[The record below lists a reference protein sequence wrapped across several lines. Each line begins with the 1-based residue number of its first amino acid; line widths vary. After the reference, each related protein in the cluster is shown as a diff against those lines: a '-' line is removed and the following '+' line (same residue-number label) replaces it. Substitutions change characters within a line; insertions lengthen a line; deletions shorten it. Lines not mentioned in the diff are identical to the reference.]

1 VALVWVKRG
10 YHRLPTSLAQPD
22 FANRIKSLTHSADGQ
37 PYRTYSLVTYES
49 PAATVEQ
56 AALDLG
62 LMVTGIFDDQH
73 LTDLH
78 IRELE
83 QGARARG

>member
-1 VALVWVKRG
+1 MFLCTATL
-10 YHRLPTSLAQPD
+10 HFTTTSPD
-22 FANRIKSLTHSADGQ
+22 GR
-37 PYRTYSLVTYES
+37 PYRTYSLITYEAQS
-49 PAATVEQ
+49 PTADQ

-62 LMVTGIFDDQH
+62 LMVAGIFDDQE

-83 QGARARG
+83 LEDRARAGS

>member
-1 VALVWVKRG
+1 MFLCTATL
-10 YHRLPTSLAQPD
+10 HFTTTT
-22 FANRIKSLTHSADGQ
+22 IDGQ
-37 PYRTYSLVTYES
+37 PYRTYSLITYES
-49 PAATVEQ
+49 SALTADQ

-83 QGARARG
+83 QEVRGKQ

>member
-1 VALVWVKRG
+1 MFLCTATL
-10 YHRLPTSLAQPD
+10 HFTPTTSG
-22 FANRIKSLTHSADGQ
+22 GQ
-37 PYRTYSLVTYES
+37 PYRTYSLITYEAQA
-49 PAATVEQ
+49 PTAEL

-62 LMVTGIFDDQH
+62 LLLAGIFDDPH
-73 LTDLH
+73 RTDLY

>member
-1 VALVWVKRG
+1 MFLCTATL
-10 YHRLPTSLAQPD
+10 HFTTTTP
-22 FANRIKSLTHSADGQ
+22 DGQ
-37 PYRTYSLVTYES
+37 PYRTYGLVTYES
-49 PAATVEQ
+49 SALTAEQ

-78 IRELE
+78 IEKLELE

>member
-1 VALVWVKRG
+1 MFLCTATL
-10 YHRLPTSLAQPD
+10 HFTTTTL
-22 FANRIKSLTHSADGQ
+22 DGQ

-49 PAATVEQ
+49 PAATAEQ

-62 LMVTGIFDDQH
+62 LMVAGIFDDQH

-83 QGARARG
+83 LEDRAREFLSL

>member
-1 VALVWVKRG
+1 MFLCTATLHFTVMA
-10 YHRLPTSLAQPD
+10 P
-22 FANRIKSLTHSADGQ
+22 DGQ
-37 PYRTYSLVTYES
+37 PYRSYSLITYES
-49 PAATVEQ
+49 PALTADQ

-62 LMVTGIFDDQH
+62 LMVAGIFDDQH

-83 QGARARG
+83 LEGSSRSPLSNFL